1 MNSSVPT
8 TAPAADLAALPH
20 WTGRFFLPGPTEV
33 RPDVLMAQTRP
44 MIGHRGKAMEELMER
59 LQPGLR
65 AVFRTARPVYVGTN
79 SATGF
84 MEAALRNGAERRVLS
99 LVNGAFSER
108 FYQIAVACGFESTP
122 LRVPDGQ
129 AHAPD
134 VVADALRQT
143 GADAVTLVHSET
155 STGAM
160 NPVTELARV
169 AHAAGARVLVDS
181 VTGVGGLPLE
191 TDAWA
196 LDFVLTGSQKAL
208 ALPPGL
214 AFGVASERLL
224 EIAARN
230 PTRGIYFDLLEY
242 ERYAKKHQTPS
253 TPALSLL
260 YAAERQLE
268 HIMAEGMDA
277 RWARHE
283 AMARRCWEWVDEE
296 QGRGVSVGILAPEG
310 ARSHTVTCLTMPEG
324 TKGSEV
330 TAAMKAKGFTI
341 ASGYGA
347 LKDSTVRIG
356 HMGDHTVDELDV
368 LLDALRAV
376 LAP

>member
-1 MNSSVPT
+1 MPSSAT
-8 TAPAADLAALPH
+8 TADSMALPQ

-65 AVFRTARPVYVGTN
+65 AVFRTSRPVYIGTN

-84 MEAALRNGAERRVLS
+84 MEAALRNGARRRVLS

-108 FYQIAVACGFESTP
+108 FFQIAVACGFDVTP
-122 LRVPDGQ
+122 LRVANGE

-134 VVADALRQT
+134 RVADALRET
-143 GADAVTLVHSET
+143 GADAITVVHSET

-160 NPVTELARV
+160 NPVADIARV
-169 AHAAGARVLVDS
+169 AHEAGVRVLVDS
-181 VTGVGGLPLE
+181 VSGMGGVAVE
-191 TDAWA
+191 TDAWE
-196 LDFVLTGSQKAL
+196 LEFVLTGSQKAL

-224 EIAARN
+224 KTAADN
-230 PTRGIYFDLLEY
+230 DTRGIYFDLLEFD
-242 ERYAKKHQTPS
+242 RYAKKHQTPS

-260 YAAERQLE
+260 YATEQQLG
-268 HIMAEGMDA
+268 HIMVEGMDA

-283 AMARRCWEWVDEE
+283 AMARRMWAWVDE
-296 QGRGVSVGILAPEG
+296 QRDRGAGVGILAPEG

-324 TKGSEV
+324 TKGSDV
-330 TAAMKAKGFTI
+330 AAAMKTKGFTI
-341 ASGYGA
+341 ATGYGA
-347 LKDSTVRIG
+347 LKDDMVRIG
-356 HMGDHTVDELDV
+356 HMGEHTVDELDAV
-368 LLDALRAV
+368 LYALAEV